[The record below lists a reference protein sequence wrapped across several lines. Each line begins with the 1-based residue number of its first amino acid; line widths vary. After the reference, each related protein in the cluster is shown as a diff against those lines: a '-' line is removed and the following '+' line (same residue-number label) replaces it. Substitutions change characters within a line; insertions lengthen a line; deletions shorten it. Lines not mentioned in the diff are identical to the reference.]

1 MAKRKSTKG
10 HKTMNIVESGIKH
23 HKQTIKFSAHDA
35 FLEYP
40 STILFYRHGAFLAVT
55 NIGMV
60 MAITSSVIIILFV
73 ENVHY
78 EYLF

>member
-1 MAKRKSTKG
+1 L
-10 HKTMNIVESGIKH
+10 VEEIGVPGENHQPVISHWQTLSKVDITGIKH

-40 STILFYRHGAFLAVT
+40 SSILFYRHGAVLAVT

-60 MAITSSVIIILFV
+60 MKFKL
-73 ENVHY
+73 
-78 EYLF
+78 